1 MPYGLPDSW
10 VVWGAG
16 RIARGARRGGRGGR
30 RGGGGGLGGMVR
42 TTTTHTKVKFN
53 WKVTDVKFHEPAMHN
68 FLNGKT
74 TLGKPSE
81 LWMHLDAAAAMAV
94 AGAKMKVGKRTG
106 ALAKSIHARHTGN
119 ATGQYIWIG
128 SQRSYALYHHEGTRP
143 HPIRAHDGGL
153 LVFTG
158 KFKNVKSNKYGR
170 NTFSYR
176 KVMTPKVN
184 HPGTRANH
192 YLSTQLKHFR
202 NVGRVQ

>member
-10 VVWGAG
+10 AAWG
-16 RIARGARRGGRGGR
+16 IKRGARGLRGSRGGGR
-30 RGGGGGLGGMVR
+30 GGGLGGMVR
-42 TTTTHTKVKFN
+42 TTTTHTKVKFS

-81 LWMHLDAAAAMAV
+81 LWMHLDVAAARAV
-94 AGAKMKVGKRTG
+94 AGAKAKVGKRTG
-106 ALAKSIHARHTGN
+106 ALAKSIHYRHLGN
-119 ATGQYIWIG
+119 PTGQYIWIG
-128 SQRSYALYHHEGTRP
+128 SEKSYAGFHHEGTRP

-158 KFKNVKSNKYGR
+158 KFKNAKSNKYGR
-170 NTFSYR
+170 NTFSYK
-176 KVMTPKVN
+176 KVMTPQVN

-202 NVGRVQ
+202 NVGRV

>member
-10 VVWGAG
+10 AAWGAG
-16 RIARGARRGGRGGR
+16 RLARGMRPKGGR
-30 RGGGGGLGGMVR
+30 RGGGR
-42 TTTTHTKVKFN
+42 RSTKSVIGTYKTVYK

-81 LWMHLDAAAAMAV
+81 LWMHLDIAAARAV
-94 AGAKMKVGKRTG
+94 AGAKMKVGKKTG
-106 ALAKSIHARHTGN
+106 ALARSIHARHLGN
-119 ATGQYIWIG
+119 PGGQYIWIG
-128 SQRSYALYHHEGTRP
+128 SMRSYALYHHEGTRP
-143 HPIRAHDGGL
+143 HPIRAHAGGL

-158 KFKNVKSNKYGR
+158 KFKNAKSSKYGR
-170 NTFSYR
+170 NTFSYK
-176 KVMTPKVN
+176 KVMTPMVN

-202 NVGRVQ
+202 NIGRV

>member
-10 VVWGAG
+10 AAWGAG
-16 RIARGARRGGRGGR
+16 RIGRGMRPRGGSGRGR
-30 RGGGGGLGGMVR
+30 MVKTVIGTGK
-42 TTTTHTKVKFN
+42 TTFY

-81 LWMHLDAAAAMAV
+81 IWMHMDNAAAMAV
-94 AGAKMKVGKRTG
+94 AGAKAKVGKKTG
-106 ALAKSIHARHTGN
+106 ALARSIHARHLGN
-119 ATGQYIWIG
+119 TTGQYIWIG
-128 SQRSYALYHHEGTRP
+128 SEKRYAGFHHEGTRP

-158 KFKNVKSNKYGR
+158 KFKNPKANKYGR

-176 KVMTPKVN
+176 KVMTPEVN

-192 YLSTQLKHFR
+192 YLSSQLRHFR
-202 NVGRVQ
+202 NVGRTQ

>member
-10 VVWGAG
+10 AAWGAG
-16 RIARGARRGGRGGR
+16 RLARGMRSGGRGGR
-30 RGGGGGLGGMVR
+30 GGGLGGMVR
-42 TTTTHTKVKFN
+42 TTTTHTKVKFS

-81 LWMHLDAAAAMAV
+81 IWIHLDLAAARAV
-94 AGAKMKVGKRTG
+94 AGAKAKVGKKTG
-106 ALAKSIHARHTGN
+106 ALAKSIHSRHLGN

-128 SQRSYALYHHEGTRP
+128 SEKRYAGFHHQGTRP
-143 HPIRAHDGGL
+143 HPIRAHNGGL

-158 KFKNVKSNKYGR
+158 KYQNQKSNKYGR
-170 NTFSYR
+170 NTFTYR
-176 KVMTPKVN
+176 KVMTPQVN

-202 NVGRVQ
+202 NIGRV